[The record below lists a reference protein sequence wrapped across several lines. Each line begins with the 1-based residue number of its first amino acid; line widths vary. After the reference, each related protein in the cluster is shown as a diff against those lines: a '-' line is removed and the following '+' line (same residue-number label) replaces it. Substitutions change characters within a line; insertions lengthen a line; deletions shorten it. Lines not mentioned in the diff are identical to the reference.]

1 MASKRTQLPPGVK
14 IDFNA
19 LKPPP
24 GYVPGVGR
32 GAAGFTTRSD
42 VGPSMPAPDMP
53 LDAITTD
60 DSKFDAFMG
69 NDVGVFSSSQKGLDS
84 EDKEA
89 DAIWQSVDA
98 RMDERRRAKREA
110 KAEEGMETF
119 RKENPNISEQFS
131 DLKRQLAHV
140 ETSEWE
146 NIPDIG
152 DYTNKKRRM
161 EQFVPVPDNMLAM
174 AADARASVSAV
185 DVSSGGATTSDLTA
199 IGEGRNTVVQ
209 LKLDKISD
217 SVTGQTVV
225 DPKGY
230 LTDLKSV
237 TLKSDAEISDIKK
250 ARLLLKSV
258 INTNPKHA
266 PGWIAAARLEEVAG
280 KIADAR
286 QMSLK
291 GCELCPG
298 SEDVWIEA
306 ARLQTPENA
315 KGILARGVASL
326 PNSVNIWMH
335 AANLETDNVAR
346 KRVLLRALER
356 IPESVRLWKAVVEI
370 SDEND
375 ARILLS
381 RAVECCPQHVEL
393 WLALAKLETYKN
405 AQKILNR
412 ARQAIP
418 TSAEVWITAS
428 KLEES
433 QGNSTAPA
441 KIIPR
446 ALKSLRN
453 HGVVIERQW
462 WLKAAE
468 SAEKS
473 EPPMVETC
481 KAIVSQIIDLDVEEE
496 DQKRTWLGDADECIK
511 NDSIET
517 ARAIY
522 SHALERFPTRKGI
535 WRRAATMEK
544 NYGTIDNMFEIL
556 RQGVQQCPQA
566 EVLWLMAAKEK
577 WILGDI
583 QGARSILEE
592 AFLRNP
598 DSEDIWLAAFKV
610 EFESGEFERARV
622 ILAKA
627 REHPDASSERVW
639 IKSAVLER
647 FDRNVDAQRNILQE
661 GIAKYPTAW
670 KLHIMLGQ
678 LEQSLGNSD
687 AARRAYST
695 GIKECPYSA
704 PLWIAYARLEEDQ
717 GGVAKARAIL
727 EKSRIKNPKNE
738 TLWLHAY
745 RTEFRNQ
752 NHQAADTLMARAL
765 QECPD
770 SGILWA
776 EYLLCAPR
784 TSRKSR
790 SVDALKRCHDNPH
803 VIAAVASFFLQD
815 RKIDKARTWLTRAL
829 TLDKDIGDFWAAL
842 YRLECQYGTEESA
855 NQVIEQCKAAD
866 PHHGERW
873 QRISKTQEKVLDS
886 TEVLKQVALRLDEQ
900 L

>member
-1 MASKRTQLPPGVK
+1 MSSKRTQLPPGVK

-24 GYVPGVGR
+24 GYVPGAGR
-32 GAAGFTTRSD
+32 GASGFTTRSD

-53 LDAITTD
+53 LEAITTD

-69 NDVGVFSSSQKGLDS
+69 NDVGVFSSSQKGMDE

-89 DAIWQSVDA
+89 EAIWESVDA
-98 RMDERRRAKREA
+98 RMDERRKAKREA
-110 KAEEGMETF
+110 KAEEGLETF
-119 RKENPNISEQFS
+119 RRENPNISEQFS
-131 DLKRQLAHV
+131 DLKRQLATV
-140 ETSEWE
+140 DASEWE
-146 NIPDIG
+146 SIPDIG

-174 AADARASVSAV
+174 AADRSATVSAV
-185 DVSSGGATTSDLTA
+185 EASVGGATTADLTA
-199 IGEGRNTVVQ
+199 IGEGRNTVVK
-209 LKLDKISD
+209 LKLDRISD
-217 SVTGQTVV
+217 SVSGQTVV

-280 KIADAR
+280 KLADAR

-298 SEDVWIEA
+298 SEDLWIEA

-315 KGILARGVASL
+315 KGILARGVAAL
-326 PNSVNIWMH
+326 PDSVNIWMH
-335 AANLETDNVAR
+335 AANLESDAAAK

-393 WLALAKLETYKN
+393 WLALARLETYKN

-418 TSAEVWITAS
+418 TSSEVWITAS

-433 QGNSTAPA
+433 QGNQNAPA

-446 ALKSLRN
+446 AVKSLKN
-453 HGVVIERQW
+453 HGVVIDRQW
-462 WLKAAE
+462 WIEAAE

-481 KAIVSQIIDLDVEEE
+481 KAIVSEVIDLDIEEE
-496 DQKRTWLGDADECIK
+496 DKKRTWLGDAEECIK
-511 NDSIET
+511 NGSIET

-535 WRRAATMEK
+535 WRRAAMMEK
-544 NYGTIDNMFEIL
+544 NHGKIDSMFEIL
-556 RQGVQQCPQA
+556 QQGVQTCPQA

-577 WILGDI
+577 WLLGDI

-647 FDRNVDAQRNILQE
+647 FDNNVDAQRDILHQ
-661 GIAKYPTAW
+661 GIKKYPTAW

-678 LEQSLGNSD
+678 MEQALGNTED
-687 AARRAYST
+687 ARRAYSA
-695 GIKECPYSA
+695 GLRECPHA
-704 PLWIAYARLEEDQ
+704 EPLWIASARLEEEQ
-717 GGVAKARAIL
+717 GAVAKARAIL
-727 EKSRIKNPKNE
+727 EKSRLKNPKNE
-738 TLWLHAY
+738 ILWLHAY
-745 RTEFRNQ
+745 RTEYRNQ
-752 NHQAADTLMARAL
+752 NLQAADTLMARAL
-765 QECPD
+765 QECPE

-776 EYLLCAPR
+776 EYLSCAPR

-803 VIAAVASFFLQD
+803 VIAAVAAFFVQD
-815 RKIDKARTWLTRAL
+815 RKIDKARTWLTRAI
-829 TLDKDIGDFWAAL
+829 TLNSDIGDFWAAL
-842 YRLECQYGTEESA
+842 YRLECQHGTEESA
-855 NQVIEQCKAAD
+855 NRVIEQCKSAD

-873 QRISKTQEKVLDS
+873 QRVAKAPAKVLEN
-886 TEVLKQVALRLDEQ
+886 TEILKEVADTLDEQ